1 MSSSEDG
8 IANINAPIDAFY
20 KVLLDHGTPT
30 QDIKILQET
39 TESDLSRF
47 LQNEAANQPGLN
59 LVESVLPVQKV
70 FQVTYTTGKSCFN
83 LEESSLQQLY
93 GILRAVLRHGFNKYK
108 DLRTTT
114 RLLEELGRSS
124 RWILGESSVLQEI
137 WKCCSLVSQETI
149 RFCIIYVSEGP
160 VACLN
165 SLSPTISRIHNAQTA
180 YIIGHGQT
188 LLTTRMKYQ
197 TEKLLDTY
205 RDDKI
210 YKWLKPPDP
219 SSNFQVAIDL
229 HQDGTGEWLV
239 CSDQFL
245 RWKIT
250 ENSILWLHG
259 KPGCGKTVLSSTAIE
274 EIQYCCETA
283 SNRSVAYFF
292 FSFTDSEKQKPQ
304 NMLRSVI
311 AQLLRQRDT
320 VHNAATNMYSA
331 HLNGERQPSKD
342 GLMHLL
348 RQLVDSFGETYL
360 VLDALDECT
369 EREMLLELIDE
380 FHSWNLKALHVMVT
394 SRKEVDIEDGLEH
407 LLEKD
412 NKINAQSDIVDRD
425 IRRYVRSK
433 VQYDNRFKKWRKYPT
448 VQQEI
453 EDTLANKADGMFR
466 WAACQLDVL
475 AKCLNLPTLRLEM
488 GRLPKTLDETYAR
501 ILQNIPDVHQVFA
514 VKLLNWLLGAKRP
527 PTLHEMVEV
536 FAIETDSELKF
547 DPDRRFPEPR
557 DVLLICP
564 GMIDSVQTISS
575 NTGEHVEELQLAH
588 FSVQEYLISDR
599 VSKEIKIYHIQ
610 IISVDVT
617 IFRDCLHYIWSIS
630 NNEDVSSNSFKAFP
644 LLRYALLYLIEHAK
658 ALGPVEK
665 KDIALILELFRSK
678 VTFSSFVKQYNK
690 EQGNNWTLRL
700 AEGTTLLYYL
710 SDRGV
715 HEVVKELLAAGADV
729 NAQGGEYGNALQA
742 ASFGG
747 HEEIVKQLLAAG
759 ADVNAQGG
767 YFGNAL
773 QAASF
778 GGHEEILKQLLA
790 AGADVNAQGGWY
802 SNALQ
807 AASEGGHEE
816 IMKQLLAAGA
826 DVNVQGGEYS
836 NALQAAS
843 EGGHEEIVKQLLAA
857 GADVNAQGGDYSNA
871 LRAASERGHEEI
883 VKRLLAAGADVNAQ
897 GGWYGNALQAASFG
911 GHEEIVKQLLAAG
924 ADVNAQ
930 GGYFGNALQAA
941 SFGGREE
948 IVKQL
953 LAAGADVNA
962 QGGKYG
968 NALQAASKGGH
979 EEIVKQLLAAGA
991 DVNAQGGYYSNAL
1004 QAASFGGHEEI
1015 VKQLLAAGADVNAQ
1029 GGDYGNALQA
1039 ASERRHEE
1047 IVKQLLA
1054 AGADV
1059 NAQGGWY
1066 GNALRSAS
1074 KGGHEEIVKQ
1084 LLAAGADVNA
1094 QGGYFSNALQAAS
1107 FGGHEEIVKQLLAAG
1122 ADVNTQC
1129 EGEYGNALQA
1139 ASKGGHEEIVKRL
1152 LAAGADVN
1160 AQGGWYSNALQAA
1173 SEGGHEEIVKRL
1185 LAAGADVNAQGRWYG
1200 NALQAAS
1207 KGGHEEIVKQL
1218 LAAGADVNTQ
1228 GEWEYSNA
1236 LNAASEGGHEESVK
1250 QLLAAGADVNAQGG
1264 YYGNALHAA
1273 SKGGHEEIIKQLL
1286 AAGADVNAQG
1296 GEYDNALQ
1304 AASFGGHE
1312 EIVKQLLVAGADVN
1326 TQCEWEYS
1334 NALQAASK
1342 GGHEE
1347 IVKQL
1352 LAAGADVNAQGR
1364 YYGNALQAAL
1374 CQRHEEIGEYYGN
1387 ALQAASKGGHEEIV
1401 KQLLAAGADVNA
1413 QGGKYGNA
1421 LQAASAY
1428 GYEEIEKELL
1438 AAGADVNAQG
1448 GYYSNAL
1455 QAASFRGHE
1464 EIVKQLLAAGADV
1477 DA

>member
-1 MSSSEDG
+1 MSSPEDG

-30 QDIKILQET
+30 QDIKVLQET

-47 LQNEAANQPGLN
+47 LQHEATHQPGVN
-59 LVESVLPVQKV
+59 LVESVLFVQKV

-93 GILRAVLRHGFNKYK
+93 GILRAVLLYGFNKYK

-124 RWILGESSVLQEI
+124 RWILGESSVLPEI

-149 RFCIIYVSEGP
+149 RFCIIYVSE
-160 VACLN
+160 
-165 SLSPTISRIHNAQTA
+165 
-180 YIIGHGQT
+180 
-188 LLTTRMKYQ
+188 
-197 TEKLLDTY
+197 
-205 RDDKI
+205 DDKI

-250 ENSILWLHG
+250 ENSIVWLYG

-274 EIQYCCETA
+274 EIQDCFETA
-283 SNRSVAYFF
+283 SNRAVAYFF

-407 LLEKD
+407 LLERD

-433 VQYDNRFKKWRKYPT
+433 VQCDNRFKKWRKYPT

-475 AKCLNLPTLRLEM
+475 AKCLNLPTLRLKM

-501 ILQNIPDVHQVFA
+501 ILQNIPDEHKMFA

-575 NTGEHVEELQLAH
+575 NTREHVEELRLAH

-610 IISVDVT
+610 KISVDVT

-630 NNEDVSSNSFKAFP
+630 NNGDVPSNSFKAFP

-658 ALGPVEK
+658 ALDPAEK

-678 VTFSSFVKQYNK
+678 VTFSSFVKQFNK
-690 EQGNNWTLRL
+690 AQENIWTVEL

-729 NAQGGEYGNALQA
+729 NAQGGVYGNALQA
-742 ASFGG
+742 ASFRDHEEIVKQLLAAGADVNAQASERG

-759 ADVNAQGG
+759 ADVNAQG
-767 YFGNAL
+767 
-773 QAASF
+773 
-778 GGHEEILKQLLA
+778 E
-790 AGADVNAQGGWY
+790 
-802 SNALQ
+802 
-807 AASEGGHEE
+807 
-816 IMKQLLAAGA
+816 
-826 DVNVQGGEYS
+826 
-836 NALQAAS
+836 
-843 EGGHEEIVKQLLAA
+843 
-857 GADVNAQGGDYSNA
+857 
-871 LRAASERGHEEI
+871 
-883 VKRLLAAGADVNAQ
+883 
-897 GGWYGNALQAASFG
+897 
-911 GHEEIVKQLLAAG
+911 
-924 ADVNAQ
+924 
-930 GGYFGNALQAA
+930 
-941 SFGGREE
+941 
-948 IVKQL
+948 
-953 LAAGADVNA
+953 
-962 QGGKYG
+962 KYG
-968 NALQAASKGGH
+968 NALQAAS
-979 EEIVKQLLAAGA
+979 
-991 DVNAQGGYYSNAL
+991 VN
-1004 QAASFGGHEEI
+1004 
-1015 VKQLLAAGADVNAQ
+1015 
-1029 GGDYGNALQA
+1029 
-1039 ASERRHEE
+1039 
-1047 IVKQLLA
+1047 
-1054 AGADV
+1054 
-1059 NAQGGWY
+1059 
-1066 GNALRSAS
+1066 
-1074 KGGHEEIVKQ
+1074 
-1084 LLAAGADVNA
+1084 
-1094 QGGYFSNALQAAS
+1094 
-1107 FGGHEEIVKQLLAAG
+1107 
-1122 ADVNTQC
+1122 
-1129 EGEYGNALQA
+1129 
-1139 ASKGGHEEIVKRL
+1139 
-1152 LAAGADVN
+1152 
-1160 AQGGWYSNALQAA
+1160 
-1173 SEGGHEEIVKRL
+1173 
-1185 LAAGADVNAQGRWYG
+1185 
-1200 NALQAAS
+1200 
-1207 KGGHEEIVKQL
+1207 
-1218 LAAGADVNTQ
+1218 
-1228 GEWEYSNA
+1228 
-1236 LNAASEGGHEESVK
+1236 
-1250 QLLAAGADVNAQGG
+1250 
-1264 YYGNALHAA
+1264 
-1273 SKGGHEEIIKQLL
+1273 
-1286 AAGADVNAQG
+1286 
-1296 GEYDNALQ
+1296 
-1304 AASFGGHE
+1304 
-1312 EIVKQLLVAGADVN
+1312 
-1326 TQCEWEYS
+1326 
-1334 NALQAASK
+1334 
-1342 GGHEE
+1342 
-1347 IVKQL
+1347 
-1352 LAAGADVNAQGR
+1352 
-1364 YYGNALQAAL
+1364 
-1374 CQRHEEIGEYYGN
+1374 
-1387 ALQAASKGGHEEIV
+1387 
-1401 KQLLAAGADVNA
+1401 
-1413 QGGKYGNA
+1413 
-1421 LQAASAY
+1421 

-1438 AAGADVNAQG
+1438 AAGAVATATG
-1448 GYYSNAL
+1448 GKYAIDL
-1455 QAASFRGHE
+1455 
-1464 EIVKQLLAAGADV
+1464 
-1477 DA
+1477 